1 MRAVLKKTDLAEMM
15 SEREIRAGLQAELLS
30 RFNKPVLSLGMNI
43 AGDIKSSPAI
53 DFIFNRGVE
62 IFEAAA
68 DFAFLHK
75 ERRYGPCGPH
85 ALLCCDAEAQDI
97 KKLAVLLEDGVR
109 PPGSELSLGAC
120 GRLFDFDV
128 IDENGCKLSRPSPR
142 SCIVCGGPAL
152 YCSRSR
158 EHGLEKIREVTEKL
172 IIEFMSPAVA
182 ELATESLKYEAR
194 LTPKPGLVDSANNG
208 AHKDMNLGM
217 FVDSAEVL
225 SEHFKRFFVI
235 GAREDDCISELIE
248 EGKKAEA
255 AMFAATGGANT
266 HLGAIFSFALFLA
279 SYGGYSLRGGD
290 LGLRII
296 SLAQAKKA
304 SGDIHGTHRGGRALA
319 EALSGYPA
327 AFKAAGLMEL
337 ASPHRALCSIMAELD
352 DSNLLFRGG
361 EEALAFIKSEAE
373 RLLNLSDDCMIRE
386 LSNLDSICI
395 ERNLS
400 PGGAADMFALSVLIF
415 RLKASQ

>member
-1 MRAVLKKTDLAEMM
+1 
-15 SEREIRAGLQAELLS
+15 
-30 RFNKPVLSLGMNI
+30 
-43 AGDIKSSPAI
+43 
-53 DFIFNRGVE
+53 
-62 IFEAAA
+62 
-68 DFAFLHK
+68 
-75 ERRYGPCGPH
+75 
-85 ALLCCDAEAQDI
+85 
-97 KKLAVLLEDGVR
+97 
-109 PPGSELSLGAC
+109 
-120 GRLFDFDV
+120 
-128 IDENGCKLSRPSPR
+128 
-142 SCIVCGGPAL
+142 
-152 YCSRSR
+152 
-158 EHGLEKIREVTEKL
+158 
-172 IIEFMSPAVA
+172 
-182 ELATESLKYEAR
+182 
-194 LTPKPGLVDSANNG
+194 
-208 AHKDMNLGM
+208 
-217 FVDSAEVL
+217 
-225 SEHFKRFFVI
+225 
-235 GAREDDCISELIE
+235 
-248 EGKKAEA
+248 
-255 AMFAATGGANT
+255 
-266 HLGAIFSFALFLA
+266 
-279 SYGGYSLRGGD
+279 D

-395 ERNLS
+395 ERNIS